1 MNTTS
6 APVLGATTTDAP
18 AREGPTAA
26 DEWRHGWPLVLS
38 SAAAMILVGIPTA
51 SLGVFIAPLQEAFG
65 WSRAT
70 ITSAILTHSLCVL
83 CLSPLVGRI
92 INRYGARR
100 VGLSGIFAVGLAIA
114 GVGLS
119 GPNILSWY
127 LAWILVGITQTFA
140 GPIIWSAAIVRKFNV
155 SRGLA
160 LAVMLSGTGIATVI
174 VAPLTLAAITA
185 WGWRATFWAFGAGAI
200 ALCFPVVYWL
210 FRDSAAAGPVASARQ
225 ATAAK
230 LQEKAAADSHESW
243 RTLRFAKLAICS
255 FGVAVALSTLFVH
268 MVPILKDRGM
278 SAVAAVSVVS
288 ALGIAQLVAR
298 LLGGHL
304 LDRYFAP
311 YVGAFMFALVGA
323 ACLILLTVNPT
334 LPVALLVGVLTGA
347 GLGLELDLMAYLV
360 SRYFGIR
367 VYALCYGLLLGL
379 YGIGFGAGAVLAG
392 AVFDHFRSYDVILVV
407 VTIIL
412 AGCGA
417 LIVSLGPY
425 PDTAGVGGS
434 RKGAD

>member
-6 APVLGATTTDAP
+6 APVLGATTSDAP
-18 AREGPTAA
+18 ARVGLTAA
-26 DEWRHGWPLVLS
+26 DEWRHGWTVVLS
-38 SAAAMILVGIPTA
+38 SAVAMILAAIPTA

-70 ITSAILTHSLCVL
+70 LTSAILTHALCVL

-100 VGLSGIFAVGLAIA
+100 VGLSGIIAVALAIA

-127 LAWILVGITQTFA
+127 LAWILVGIAQTFA
-140 GPIIWSAAIVRKFNV
+140 GPIIWSAAIVRKFKV

-160 LAVMLSGTGIATVI
+160 LAVMLSGTGVATTM

-200 ALCFPVVYWL
+200 ALCFPVIYWL
-210 FRDSAAAGPVASARQ
+210 FRDSAATGPVAPTRQ
-225 ATAAK
+225 AMAGKGPDETAS
-230 LQEKAAADSHESW
+230 DSRENWRSW
-243 RTLRFAKLAICS
+243 RFAKLAVCS
-255 FGVAVALSTLFVH
+255 FGVALALSTLFVH

-288 ALGIAQLVAR
+288 VLGVTQLVAR

-311 YVGAFMFALVGA
+311 YVGAFMFALIA
-323 ACLILLTVNPT
+323 SACLILLNVTLT

-367 VYALCYGLLLGL
+367 VYAVCYGLLLGL
-379 YGIGFGAGAVLAG
+379 YGIGFGTGAVLAG
-392 AVFDHFRSYDVILVV
+392 AVFDHFHSYDVILGVM
-407 VTIIL
+407 TIVL
-412 AGCGA
+412 AGCGVLVA
-417 LIVSLGPY
+417 SLGRY
-425 PDTAGVGGS
+425 PDTAGVESS
-434 RKGAD
+434 RKG